1 MGTLQVPR
9 DCFLISACEIGHTSH
24 WGRMTYCPEGAVWK
38 DKVAFDKPAMG
49 SADRLRAQA
58 PMARGRTKQRNAK
71 RRNILIIISTIKS
84 RLSETIVSSFV
95 LSHLLFTTITISAS
109 WIIQTLLCWCSGT
122 LAGLLR
128 SYYYKSRLGR
138 RISIF
143 IYMKPHT
150 YNSTKVE

>member
-1 MGTLQVPR
+1 MI
-9 DCFLISACEIGHTSH
+9 C
-24 WGRMTYCPEGAVWK
+24 CPEGAVWK

-58 PMARGRTKQRNAK
+58 PMARGRTKQQNAK
-71 RRNILIIISTIKS
+71 RRNIIISTIKS
-84 RLSETIVSSFV
+84 RLSETIVSVFV
-95 LSHLLFTTITISAS
+95 LSHFLFTTITISAS
-109 WIIQTLLCWCSGT
+109 WIIQTLLFWCSGT